1 MTDDAS
7 TTADVNK
14 LTDIAPRIRVLLI
27 DDHAVVREG
36 LRAVLEDFSNIEIV
50 GEASSANM
58 ALALIEVLRPNVILS
73 DLRMPGLPMVDAI
86 LLLRTRFPET
96 QIVLFSS
103 FAEPA
108 QVRAVLAAG
117 AIGYLT
123 KDALA
128 QELHDAIVS
137 AHANLACVHPSVRDV
152 LHDSAPEALRVQQL
166 APRERDVLREMTRH
180 RRNKEIARALGMTE
194 GTVKGYINTLF
205 QKLAVPDRDSAVA
218 IALRCGLS
226 PDLPST

>member
-1 MTDDAS
+1 MS
-7 TTADVNK
+7 KEINK
-14 LTDIAPRIRVLLI
+14 LTLSDAPIRVLLI

-36 LRAVLEDFSNIEIV
+36 LRAVLEDFSDLEIV
-50 GEASSANM
+50 AEAGSADA
-58 ALALIEVLRPNVILS
+58 ALALAASLQPNVILS
-73 DLRMPGLPMVDAI
+73 DLRMPGLPIVAAI
-86 LLLRTRFPET
+86 ALLRTRFPEA

-128 QELHDAIVS
+128 QELHDAITS
-137 AHANLACVHPSVRDV
+137 AHAGKSCVHPSVREV
-152 LHDSAPEALRVQQL
+152 LHAAEPEAMRVQQL
-166 APRERDVLREMTRH
+166 APRERDVLREMTRY

-194 GTVKGYINTLF
+194 GTVKGYVSTLL
-205 QKLAVPDRDSAVA
+205 QKLAVPDREAAVA
-218 IALRCGLS
+218 IALRCGLG
-226 PDLPST
+226 